1 MHLIAVSVTKTINGK
16 LVNHSGIMKG
26 NLISRIAIEIIFYN
40 CGLSKWHL
48 SSTNLFNLIQ
58 NYLDPMIIKKF
69 KFDYLL
75 IRVTWLFL
83 SNPKAW
89 WIRALQKSTLKLFI
103 ASGFTS
109 HVIAFIH
116 SDSFI
121 FNFKTFEIGTPR
133 LKSATGRHY
142 LGSCAQH
149 LFPEFK
155 AKFHQ
160 LLLLEFFLIW
170 SEERLR
176 AEIFFL
182 RFETEKWNGKKFFL
196 LQSSFLCFSFAAAG
210 CSKCSKNERKFWEP
224 WFCLSTFFRFVVGS
238 IRNKKYFYQHH
249 FGFG

>member
-1 MHLIAVSVTKTINGK
+1 MQLIAVSVTKTINGK

-26 NLISRIAIEIIFYN
+26 NLISRIAIEIIFPN
-40 CGLSKWHL
+40 CGLSKWH
-48 SSTNLFNLIQ
+48 LFNLIQ

-160 LLLLEFFLIW
+160 LLLLEFFFVLLGGKVT
-170 SEERLR
+170 SGNFFSPLR
-176 AEIFFL
+176 N
-182 RFETEKWNGKKFFL
+182 RKMKWQKVF
-196 LQSSFLCFSFAAAG
+196 SS
-210 CSKCSKNERKFWEP
+210 SK
-224 WFCLSTFFRFVVGS
+224 
-238 IRNKKYFYQHH
+238 
-249 FGFG
+249 

>member
-1 MHLIAVSVTKTINGK
+1 MPSKLFVTVVVWANDVYLQRTC
-16 LVNHSGIMKG
+16 STYS
-26 NLISRIAIEIIFYN
+26 ISTWTQWLLRN
-40 CGLSKWHL
+40 
-48 SSTNLFNLIQ
+48 SS
-58 NYLDPMIIKKF
+58 IKYY
-69 KFDYLL
+69 YLL

-83 SNPKAW
+83 TNQEA

-109 HVIAFIH
+109 HVITFIH

-160 LLLLEFFLIW
+160 LLLLEFFLFC

-182 RFETEKWNGKKFFL
+182 RFETEKWNGKKVF
-196 LQSSFLCFSFAAAG
+196 SS
-210 CSKCSKNERKFWEP
+210 SK
-224 WFCLSTFFRFVVGS
+224 
-238 IRNKKYFYQHH
+238 
-249 FGFG
+249 